1 MGAKRTKCWINF
13 YRPVAQDEGFMT
25 RVNPLLMVVDD
36 NPDICN
42 VLQIILESDGYRVIT
57 ASDGL
62 DALEKLQQNERP
74 SLILLDWMM
83 PRMDGES
90 FIETLRAS
98 TLQDIPVIIMSGQ
111 KEATNKG
118 RKLQGNMCLV
128 KPVELDDLLAAVHQ
142 FVNTAPPQA
151 FRSR

>member
-1 MGAKRTKCWINF
+1 
-13 YRPVAQDEGFMT
+13 MT

-62 DALEKLQQNERP
+62 DAWEKLQQNERP

-90 FIETLRAS
+90 FMKTFRTSPLS
-98 TLQDIPVIIMSGQ
+98 NIPVIIMSGQ
-111 KEATNKG
+111 KEATNRGKE
-118 RKLQGNMCLV
+118 LQGNVCLV
-128 KPVELDDLLAAVHQ
+128 KPVELDELLAAVRR
-142 FVNTAPPQA
+142 FANTAPAQT

>member
-1 MGAKRTKCWINF
+1 
-13 YRPVAQDEGFMT
+13 MT

-62 DALEKLQQNERP
+62 DAWEKLQQNERP

-90 FIETLRAS
+90 FMKTFRTSPLS
-98 TLQDIPVIIMSGQ
+98 NIPVIIMSGQ
-111 KEATNKG
+111 KEATNRG
-118 RKLQGNMCLV
+118 RELQGNVCLV
-128 KPVELDDLLAAVHQ
+128 KPVELDELLAAVRR
-142 FVNTAPPQA
+142 FANTPPAQT